1 MPSQPPQADALLALA
16 LDLLAQ
22 AEAHHRAANRLEV
35 ATRSL
40 ALARGAQTRSAFDM
54 DQVRQVRA
62 QVIALEDL
70 STANRNLLTEFNRE
84 LDALLGRARGA

>member
-1 MPSQPPQADALLALA
+1 LPSQPPQADALLALA

-40 ALARGAQTRSAFDM
+40 ARGAQTRGSFDA

-62 QVIALEDL
+62 QAIALDDL
-70 STANRNLLTEFNRE
+70 STANRNLLTEFSRE
-84 LDALLGRARGA
+84 LDALVGRARGA